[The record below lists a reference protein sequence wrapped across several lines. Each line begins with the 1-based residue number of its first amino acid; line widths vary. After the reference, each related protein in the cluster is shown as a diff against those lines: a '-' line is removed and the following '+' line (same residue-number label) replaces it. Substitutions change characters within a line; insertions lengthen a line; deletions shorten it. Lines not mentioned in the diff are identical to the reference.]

1 MKRIGFLL
9 KVSQDRIEE
18 YKARHKAVWPEMQ
31 EALRRSGWHNYS
43 LFLADDGLLFG
54 YFETPVDLQT
64 AVASMGKEEVN
75 ARWQDWMAP
84 SLRTLA
90 ANMPMRAWSSWNK
103 SFISNKW

>member
-9 KVSQDRIEE
+9 RVRQDRIEE

-64 AVASMGKEEVN
+64 AVASMDKEEVN

-84 SLRTLA
+84 FFENIGGKHADEGLVELEQV
-90 ANMPMRAWSSWNK
+90 
-103 SFISNKW
+103 FYLE

>member
-9 KVSQDRIEE
+9 RVRQDRIEE

-54 YFETPVDLQT
+54 YFETSVDLQT
-64 AVASMGKEEVN
+64 AVASMDKEEVN

-84 SLRTLA
+84 FFENIGGKHADEGLVELEQV
-90 ANMPMRAWSSWNK
+90 
-103 SFISNKW
+103 FYLE

>member
-9 KVSQDRIEE
+9 RVRQDRLEE

-31 EALRRSGWHNYS
+31 EALRRTGWHNYS

-64 AVASMGKEEVN
+64 AVAGMSEEEVN

-84 SLRTLA
+84 FFENIGGKHADEGMVELEQVFYLE
-90 ANMPMRAWSSWNK
+90 
-103 SFISNKW
+103 